1 MPKEKKKAVQVMFV
15 AIPVAN
21 IYMSAISCSS
31 ADFLVLIQ
39 QHLEV
44 MLL

>member
-1 MPKEKKKAVQVMFV
+1 MSEEKKKAVQVVFV

-21 IYMSAISCSS
+21 IYISTMSCSS